1 MLKEAHDWMTNQ
13 RLKEIKFSGIAN
25 FYYSTTRLL
34 LHCHFLVLMER
45 LLSSQLTE
53 LRIKNR
59 HRQLLCGRMGYGGEV
74 LLLQ

>member
-1 MLKEAHDWMTNQ
+1 MNNESLTKEWKAHDIDIIQ
-13 RLKEIKFSGIAN
+13 R
-25 FYYSTTRLL
+25 
-34 LHCHFLVLMER
+34 VLMLPSNCKREVTKELLMEQ

-53 LRIKNR
+53 LRIKSR

>member
-1 MLKEAHDWMTNQ
+1 MAAKPFCGSYTD
-13 RLKEIKFSGIAN
+13 KEISEIKINSVPKN
-25 FYYSTTRLL
+25 TKDLCKSTK
-34 LHCHFLVLMER
+34 LMEQ

-53 LRIKNR
+53 LRIKSR